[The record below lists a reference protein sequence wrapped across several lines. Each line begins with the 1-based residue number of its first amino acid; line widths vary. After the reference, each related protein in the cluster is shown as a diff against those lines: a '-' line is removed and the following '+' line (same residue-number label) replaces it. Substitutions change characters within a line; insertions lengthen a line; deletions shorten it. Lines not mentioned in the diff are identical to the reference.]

1 LRQQQQNDYR
11 KLKKVWTMLQSA
23 KSELADLQVT
33 MLKTFF
39 SSSLNVEQ
47 IEEGVFAAGQ
57 LFFTLL

>member
-1 LRQQQQNDYR
+1 
-11 KLKKVWTMLQSA
+11 MLQSA